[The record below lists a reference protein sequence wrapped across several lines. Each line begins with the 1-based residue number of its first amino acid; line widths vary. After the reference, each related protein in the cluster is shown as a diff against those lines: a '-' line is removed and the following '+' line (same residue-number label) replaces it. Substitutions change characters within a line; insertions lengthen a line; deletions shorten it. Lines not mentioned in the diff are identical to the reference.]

1 MPLGGEYF
9 VAVSE
14 TGQPRK
20 MQNIA
25 PTVVYLLWAV
35 SVVSISLLVI
45 FRGARLQTSMLLG
58 VSLPCPQIPVVGS
71 Y

>member
-20 MQNIA
+20 MRNIA
-25 PTVVYLLWAV
+25 PTVVYLLR
-35 SVVSISLLVI
+35 VVSDI
-45 FRGARLQTSMLLG
+45 
-58 VSLPCPQIPVVGS
+58 
-71 Y
+71 